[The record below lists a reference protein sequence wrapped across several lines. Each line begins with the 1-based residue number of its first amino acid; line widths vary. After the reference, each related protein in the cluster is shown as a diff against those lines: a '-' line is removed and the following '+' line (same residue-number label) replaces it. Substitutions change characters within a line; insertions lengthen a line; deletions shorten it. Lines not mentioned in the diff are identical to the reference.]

1 MNQEEPIQENI
12 FGKDI
17 LVFSKIEKNSYE
29 HLLSYMNFMK
39 IFNED
44 NKILKY

>member
-12 FGKDI
+12 FGKDMKKAL

-29 HLLSYMNFMK
+29 HLLSYMKFMK
-39 IFNED
+39 
-44 NKILKY
+44 KI